1 MRHAITRPA
10 AQAWLRRLIT
20 EAPIEVAVVGDGDR
34 ETATRLV
41 ARYLGALPARPRIGD
56 KTLAD
61 LRAMGRPQ
69 GPISVAES
77 IEVLTPQAGVLA
89 GFFGADLRDVRDT
102 RLLNVA
108 SRVLTTRMTKSIREE
123 RQLVYSIGASSEPA
137 VVYPGFGLFAAI
149 APTEPGKASVL
160 AAAVEEMYAEFAKD
174 GPMPDELAVAKK
186 QTANFLDETLKTPNF
201 WLSRLSTLDYRGLG
215 LDDLLDAPAQYQRF
229 TAQEVKDAFGRY
241 NRPDARFRFVITPR
255 S

>member
-1 MRHAITRPA
+1 M
-10 AQAWLRRLIT
+10 
-20 EAPIEVAVVGDGDR
+20 
-34 ETATRLV
+34 
-41 ARYLGALPARPRIGD
+41 LGPGVIGVD
-56 KTLAD
+56 Q
-61 LRAMGRPQ
+61 LRAIRRSQ
-69 GPISVAES
+69 GPISIAES

-149 APTEPGKASVL
+149 APTDPGKAPAL
-160 AAAVEEMYAEFAKD
+160 ATAVEEMFADFAKD
-174 GPMPDELAVAKK
+174 GPTPDELAVAKK

-201 WLSRLSTLDYRGLG
+201 WLGRLSTLDYRALG

-229 TAQEVKDAFGRY
+229 TAQEIQDAFVRY
-241 NRPDARFRFVITPR
+241 DRPDARFRFVITPR
-255 S
+255 P